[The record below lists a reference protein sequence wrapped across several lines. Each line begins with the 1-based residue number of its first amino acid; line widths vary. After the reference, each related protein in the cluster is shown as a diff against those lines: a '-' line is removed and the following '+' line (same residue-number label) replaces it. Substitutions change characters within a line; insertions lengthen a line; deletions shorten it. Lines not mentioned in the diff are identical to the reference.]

1 MRLGSG
7 QATMN
12 RTINLVIF
20 DCDGVLIDSELLSC
34 DALIGALAEF
44 GLNVDREFVFQHC
57 IGHSFPEVVERISG
71 LSGYR
76 LSDGFTDAYRAALL
90 RSFELNLRAMRG
102 VEAMLAALVL
112 PYCIA
117 TSSSTERVER
127 SLQAAGLS
135 RLGAPVFSASMVRRG
150 KPAPDLFL
158 LAAKEMGVP
167 PQECLVI
174 EDSVP
179 GIRAARAAGMS
190 VWRFTGG
197 SHFKLGFGQGDPAL
211 ADAELASWNEF
222 TALMRRSVPK
232 PTEAL

>member
-1 MRLGSG
+1 MKIGPG
-7 QATMN
+7 QASMSMA
-12 RTINLVIF
+12 INLVIF
-20 DCDGVLIDSELLSC
+20 DCDGVLIDSEMLSC
-34 DALIGALAEF
+34 DALIEALAEF
-44 GLNVDREFVFQHC
+44 DLHVDREFVFSHC

-71 LSGYR
+71 LCGYR
-76 LSDGFTDAYRAALL
+76 LSETFTHAYRAALL
-90 RSFELNLRAMRG
+90 KSFERNLRPMRG
-102 VEAMLAALVL
+102 VEAMLAALGL

-127 SLQAAGLS
+127 SLLTAGLS
-135 RLGAPVFSASMVRRG
+135 GLGVPIFSASMVPRG

-158 LAAKEMGVP
+158 LAASEMGVQP
-167 PQECLVI
+167 RDCLVI

-179 GIRAARAAGMS
+179 GIRAARAAGMT

-211 ADAELASWNEF
+211 ADAELANWEEF
-222 TALMRRSVPK
+222 TALIRRSVPK

>member
-1 MRLGSG
+1 VTTS
-7 QATMN
+7 
-12 RTINLVIF
+12 LVIF
-20 DCDGVLIDSELLSC
+20 DCDGVLIDSEMLSC
-34 DALIGALAEF
+34 DALIEALAEF
-44 GLNVDREFVFQHC
+44 DLLVDRDFVFRNC
-57 IGHSFPEVVERISG
+57 IGHSFPEVVEKLSD

-76 LSDGFTDAYRAALL
+76 LSERFAHAYRAALL
-90 RSFELNLRAMRG
+90 KSFETNLRPMRG
-102 VEAMLAALVL
+102 VEAMLATLGL
-112 PYCIA
+112 PFCIA

-127 SLQAAGLS
+127 SLLTAGLS
-135 RLGAPVFSASMVRRG
+135 GLGVPVFSASMVSRG

-158 LAAKEMGVP
+158 LAAKEMGVR

-211 ADAELASWNEF
+211 ADAELSTWEEF
-222 TALMRRSVPK
+222 TALIGRSVPK